1 MKAEILAVGAELL
14 LGETV
19 NTNAAWISRR
29 LAEAG
34 VDAYFHTTVGDNPA
48 RIQQALA
55 QALARSDAVIV
66 TGGLGPTQDD
76 LTVSAIAAY
85 FDAPLIVD
93 PVSEARIAEFFIA
106 RGLRHSP
113 SNLKQAL
120 RPADAGAISNPV
132 GTAPGLR
139 WEVDAPDGRR
149 ALLLLFPGVP
159 RELYAM
165 WPEGRDTLLAFARRR
180 GEAPAILTSRSLH
193 FFGIGESLLGE
204 KIADLMTGDAPSVA
218 PYVGQADVRVRLSAR
233 AESEAAALA
242 LIMPVREEICRR
254 LAPYYYGEEDETI
267 EAVVGRALL
276 DKRWRLAVAES
287 CTGGLI
293 SARLTDV
300 AGSSAYT
307 TLNVV
312 TYSNDEKTRLLGVS
326 PEILLACGAVS
337 AETACAMAQGARQ
350 LAGADIGM
358 AITGIAG
365 PGGGSPDKPVGL
377 AWIAWCGLG
386 AAPIAREIRVNPTYA
401 RADVKRWFSQ
411 YALFF
416 LYQYLRGELTPEAS
430 RD

>member
-1 MKAEILAVGAELL
+1 
-14 LGETV
+14 
-19 NTNAAWISRR
+19 
-29 LAEAG
+29 
-34 VDAYFHTTVGDNPA
+34 
-48 RIQQALA
+48 
-55 QALARSDAVIV
+55 
-66 TGGLGPTQDD
+66 
-76 LTVSAIAAY
+76 
-85 FDAPLIVD
+85 
-93 PVSEARIAEFFIA
+93 
-106 RGLRHSP
+106 
-113 SNLKQAL
+113 
-120 RPADAGAISNPV
+120 
-132 GTAPGLR
+132 
-139 WEVDAPDGRR
+139 
-149 ALLLLFPGVP
+149 
-159 RELYAM
+159 
-165 WPEGRDTLLAFARRR
+165 
-180 GEAPAILTSRSLH
+180 
-193 FFGIGESLLGE
+193 
-204 KIADLMTGDAPSVA
+204 MTGDAPSVA

-350 LAGADIGM
+350 LAGLTLAWPS
-358 AITGIAG
+358 
-365 PGGGSPDKPVGL
+365 PGLPGREGSPDKPVGL

-416 LYQYLRGELTPEAS
+416 LYQYLRGS
-430 RD
+430 